1 VPPSPSVLLDLLFV
15 AVGLFLV
22 AKAAD
27 LFVEAAAGLAVGWG
41 VPAVVVGAVI
51 IGFGTSAPELLVSTL
66 AASKGETD
74 VAMGN
79 AVGSNLANV
88 LLVLGAATLLRPAL
102 VAPRILRREM
112 PLSFIAVVALALAVQ
127 GGITRPEAAVLL
139 VLLVPAM
146 GITLFIAEHPG
157 DEEAGLSHQ
166 VEEELAKEMARGPA
180 KEARRALLGLVG
192 TVAGAQLLVEGAL
205 GVADGLGVASGP
217 IGLTLVAIGTSL
229 PELATAIQASR
240 RGEADLVIG
249 NVLGS
254 NIFNSLAVAG
264 AAGLVH
270 PGPAGTVTGVPAV
283 AMVGAMVL
291 AWALL
296 WIRGNLRRWE
306 GAIGIGL
313 YVVVAVSAFT

>member
-1 VPPSPSVLLDLLFV
+1 MLLDVVFV
-15 AVGLFLV
+15 LVGLFLV

-27 LFVEAAAGLAVGWG
+27 VFVEAAAGLAVGLG
-41 VPAVVVGAVI
+41 VPAVVIGAVI

-102 VAPRILRREM
+102 VARRILRREM
-112 PLSFIAVVALALAVQ
+112 PLSFFAVLALAFVVQ
-127 GGITRPEAAVLL
+127 GGITRPEAIVLL
-139 VLLVPAM
+139 VLLVPVMAVS
-146 GITLFIAEHPG
+146 LLIADQPG
-157 DEEAGLSHQ
+157 EGSAELGHQ
-166 VEEELAKEMARGPA
+166 VEEELAHEMAGGP
-180 KEARRALLGLVG
+180 KREAVHALLGLVG

-264 AAGLVH
+264 AAGVVH
-270 PGPAGTVTGVPAV
+270 PGPAGTVTGLPTI

-291 AWALL
+291 MWALL
-296 WIRGNLRRWE
+296 WIRGNLRRVE
-306 GAIGIGL
+306 GAIGIAL
-313 YVVVAVSAFT
+313 YIVVAVAVFT